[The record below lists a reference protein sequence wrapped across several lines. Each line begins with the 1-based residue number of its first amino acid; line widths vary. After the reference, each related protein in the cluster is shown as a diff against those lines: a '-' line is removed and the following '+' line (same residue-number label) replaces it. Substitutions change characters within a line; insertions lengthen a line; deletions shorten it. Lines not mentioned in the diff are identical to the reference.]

1 MKITLYSAYF
11 NPTLTRRQGRRIYTS
26 ASKNFDDKKLQ
37 EILRS
42 LQVKFDAREGR
53 YPRAT
58 WLPSMIYDIESDMH
72 KTTLIK
78 TIERK
83 LS

>member
-11 NPTLTRRQGRRIYTS
+11 NPSLTRRQGRRVSST
-26 ASKNFDDKKLQ
+26 ASRNFDDKKLQ
-37 EILRS
+37 DILRG
-42 LQVKFDAREGR
+42 LQVKFDTREGR
-53 YPRAT
+53 YPRAS
-58 WLPSMIYDIESDMH
+58 WLPSLIYDIESDMH